1 MRPDPRL
8 RSLHAP
14 FPGPSRQRG
23 AFGFLSRLL
32 GRRGGL
38 DIRLKDDTLRFG
50 SVQDFKLFLHGKTE
64 IPAAKLQEMLRRPTH
79 ELREEHK
86 QLQKVERTIMDKLAA
101 TIRDPGIIDQYLSEA
116 TLVRFSQDYD
126 WRQIIYELS
135 QRGPEAGEY
144 KLEAVTHY
152 LNYLRSRMG
161 ALAGIQ
167 MDRARQHADGG
178 EEPDSQSGGGAAFAS
193 TRSIDLSR
201 HRDDL
206 VQTSDLKRL
215 PRGQAVPL
223 ITRNLLEVQLRLATR
238 PFILRLGAAPMLAA
252 PGHERYPLHEGDNVV
267 GRSSQCSIIVDA
279 SLVDISRQHLIIT
292 LGKDGRVSLTDLSS
306 SGSFVQQQALK

>member
-1 MRPDPRL
+1 MPPDPRQL
-8 RSLHAP
+8 SPRAPRSRQ
-14 FPGPSRQRG
+14 SRQRG
-23 AFGFLSRLL
+23 VLGFLSGLL
-32 GRRGGL
+32 GRRNGL
-38 DIRLKDDTLRFG
+38 DIRLKDDTLHFG
-50 SVQDFKLFLHGKTE
+50 DVQDFKLYLHGKTE
-64 IPAAKLQEMLRRPTH
+64 IPATKLQEMLRRPTH

-86 QLQKVERTIMDKLAA
+86 QLQRVERTIMDKLAA

-135 QRGPEAGEY
+135 QRGPEASEY

-152 LNYLRSRMG
+152 LNYLRSRMS

-167 MDRARQHADGG
+167 MDRSRQHAD
-178 EEPDSQSGGGAAFAS
+178 SGDDAEGASGMAAFAS

-201 HRDDL
+201 QRDEL

-223 ITRNLLEVQLRLATR
+223 FTRNLLEVQLRLATR
-238 PFILRLGAAPMLAA
+238 PFILRLGGEPALIA
-252 PGHERYPLHEGDNVV
+252 PGQERYPLREGDNVV

-279 SLVDISRQHLIIT
+279 SLVDLSRQHLIIS
-292 LGKDGRVSLTDLSS
+292 LDKDGKVSLTDLSS
-306 SGSFVQQQALK
+306 SGSFVQQQVLK